1 MAVSPTHGPHLPVV
15 LVMAGHDPTGGA
27 GLVADAEAIAACG
40 GWALTI
46 PTALTVQNCRDVS
59 AVMPCD
65 PDAMRAMAADLEE
78 FEVAAI
84 KVGLVAD
91 LASLDAVTDIV
102 RRFPGIPLVVDP
114 VLKAGGGK
122 ELSTTEL
129 VDAFRERL
137 LPLVDILT
145 PNRSELARLSP
156 GADDDT
162 KRAVELM
169 TLGCQA
175 VLVTGTDAP
184 PDVVVEDPVAEAR
197 VAHTLHAP
205 DLSRQWSW
213 PRLAGDYHGSGCTLA
228 AALAARLAA
237 GESLV
242 VACEQAQAFTW
253 QALAHGW
260 RPGQGQALP
269 RRLWP
274 LPVTLASSLRGDDA

>member
-1 MAVSPTHGPHLPVV
+1 MATSVHRHRQLPVV
-15 LVMAGHDPTGGA
+15 LVLAGHDPTGGA

-46 PTALTVQNCRDVS
+46 PTALTVQDCRNVH

-65 PDAMRAMAADLEE
+65 PDAMRAMATALAT

-84 KVGLVAD
+84 KVGLVPDMAT
-91 LASLDAVTDIV
+91 LDAITDIV
-102 RRFPGIPLVVDP
+102 RRFPGVPLVVDP
-114 VLKAGGGK
+114 VLKAGGGC
-122 ELSTTEL
+122 ELSTAEL

-145 PNRSELARLSP
+145 PNRQELMRLSSVTV
-156 GADDDT
+156 DDDT
-162 KRAVELM
+162 ERAVELM

-175 VLVTGTDAP
+175 VLVTGTDEPARG
-184 PDVVVEDPVAEAR
+184 VAANR

-213 PRLAGDYHGSGCTLA
+213 ERLDGQYHGSGCTLA
-228 AALAARLAA
+228 ASLAARLAA
-237 GESLV
+237 GETLV
-242 VACEQAQAFTW
+242 TACEQAQAFTW

-260 RPGQGQALP
+260 QPGDQQALP
-269 RRLWP
+269 RRLWQ
-274 LPVTLASSLRGDDA
+274 LPEIPPGDSYRVDR